1 MQGAV
6 GIYLVALQPGSGERE
21 VADMQKKI
29 KPDNK
34 YKKNDRTGRALPTL
48 AFLWDKMGTILRWAL
63 IAFSGHLLVHNM

>member
-34 YKKNDRTGRALPTL
+34 YKKTTGQDGRCR
-48 AFLWDKMGTILRWAL
+48 LWRFYGTRW
-63 IAFSGHLLVHNM
+63 GQY

>member
-34 YKKNDRTGRALPTL
+34 YKKKRQDRTGVADFGVSMGQDGDNTEMGAYCFFRASFG
-48 AFLWDKMGTILRWAL
+48 A
-63 IAFSGHLLVHNM
+63 